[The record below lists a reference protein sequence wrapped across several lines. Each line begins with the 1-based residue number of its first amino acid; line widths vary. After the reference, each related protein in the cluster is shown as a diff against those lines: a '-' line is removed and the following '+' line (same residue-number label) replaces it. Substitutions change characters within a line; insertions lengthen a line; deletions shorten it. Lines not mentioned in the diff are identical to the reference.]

1 VLQDGVLSYYKI
13 HGPDKIVINPET
25 EKGFKVIG
33 DESMRIISRNRSSHH
48 SQHQRKA
55 FGEIH
60 LKVPLLIDVLFIFFS
75 HVRVFFFLNVEV
87 HN

>member
-1 VLQDGVLSYYKI
+1 MLQDGVLSYYKI

-33 DESMRIISRNRSSHH
+33 DESMRIISRNKNSQY
-48 SQHQRKA
+48 SQHWRKP

-60 LKVPLLIDVLFIFFS
+60 LQVFQLVLMCSILFS
-75 HVRVFFFLNVEV
+75 HVPILV
-87 HN
+87 